1 MVETTYFKLPLPDQL
16 NYADEDAERIQKAL
30 IGVDVELHE
39 QAERLGEA
47 LETVD
52 KALQTARQD
61 ISAALGATER
71 RVDAALETQ
80 QTEVS
85 GTIRLLRL
93 HRMLGLEL

>member
-1 MVETTYFKLPLPDQL
+1 MTETRHFKFPLPDQL

-30 IGVDVELHE
+30 IGVDAELH
-39 QAERLGEA
+39 QQSVRLSQTLER
-47 LETVD
+47 VD
-52 KALQTARQD
+52 GALQTTRQD

-85 GTIRLLRL
+85 GTIRLMRL
-93 HRMLGLEL
+93 NQLLGLGL